1 MAFFALPIP
10 TAVQAQLVAGLS
22 ALQQKWPQVHWVH
35 PEDYHITLRFLGG
48 LQGPELSKLV
58 ATVKRLPF
66 RPFTLDL
73 QGLSSFPA
81 QRDRGVLWLALQEI
95 APALIDLQQGLEQEV
110 QSLGFVPETKPY
122 APHLTIGRF
131 KAADAAP
138 IMEALPA
145 WAERRWAQLS
155 CREYVLMKRRSGA
168 RNDSALPLY
177 EVLAQFPV

>member
-10 TAVQAQLVAGLS
+10 AGVQAQLAAGLS

-48 LQGPELSKLV
+48 LQGPELAKLL
-58 ATVKRLPF
+58 ATVKGLSF

-73 QGLSSFPA
+73 KGLSSFPP
-81 QRDRGVLWLALQEI
+81 QRDRGVLWMALQDI
-95 APALIDLQQGLEQEV
+95 APALIDLQLRLEQEV
-110 QSLGFVPETKPY
+110 QALGFVAETKPY
-122 APHLTIGRF
+122 TPHLTIGRY

-138 IMEALPA
+138 ILETLPF
-145 WAERRWAQLS
+145 WAERHWAQLS

-168 RNDSALPLY
+168 RDHSALPLY